1 MLSERWESD
10 KELDIVK
17 ECGVANIKPVNNG
30 SGRIIS
36 GGGVEDKDTKEEDTM
51 LDLFGYQEG
60 INDGFVIGGYQ
71 DGIIVEYVKE
81 FEDVIG
87 FCFEEGV
94 DTEDNRDEDI
104 KGDVVPNV
112 GQDTSQ
118 GPEEKKF

>member
-1 MLSERWESD
+1 MLSERWESN

-17 ECGVANIKPVNNG
+17 EYGVANIKPVNNG

-51 LDLFGYQEG
+51 LDLFGYEEG

-81 FEDVIG
+81 FEDVNG
-87 FCFEEGV
+87 FCFE
-94 DTEDNRDEDI
+94 
-104 KGDVVPNV
+104 K
-112 GQDTSQ
+112 
-118 GPEEKKF
+118 